1 VDGDGDRDAV
11 ADLAAWLGEAVA
23 RAGLTHR
30 ALAARIYRHPS
41 GVTKALSG
49 SAPPPSWPLTQAIVH
64 ACHADLQTA
73 RRLWAA
79 AHRAAAVRTRRVAD
93 GWPPDD
99 LAHHDDLC
107 RALRALVTLH
117 RLSLRELVD
126 RDSTGAL
133 TRSMTGYVLCAERRL
148 TYRVMMAIITACGVP
163 PGADAE
169 WRAAWRRLA
178 APEIE
183 ACRKARLEGLRASQ
197 GGMLIWMGRRSW

>member
-1 VDGDGDRDAV
+1 VDGDGGRDAV

-30 ALAARIYRHPS
+30 ALAARIYQHPS

-49 SAPPPSWPLTQAIVH
+49 SASPPSWPLTQAIAH

-79 AHRAAAVRTRRVAD
+79 AHQAAVMRTRRVAD

-107 RALRALVTLH
+107 RAL
-117 RLSLRELVD
+117 
-126 RDSTGAL
+126 
-133 TRSMTGYVLCAERRL
+133 
-148 TYRVMMAIITACGVP
+148 
-163 PGADAE
+163 
-169 WRAAWRRLA
+169 WWRLA

-183 ACRKARLEGLRASQ
+183 GRRKTRLDGLRASQ
-197 GGMLIWMGRRSW
+197 GGTLIWMGRWSW

>member
-1 VDGDGDRDAV
+1 MGGDGGRDAV
-11 ADLAAWLGEAVA
+11 ADLAVWLGEAVA

-64 ACHADLQTA
+64 VCHADLQTA

-79 AHRAAAVRTRRVAD
+79 AHQAVVVRTRRVAD
-93 GWPPDD
+93 GWLPDD

-107 RALRALVTLH
+107 RALGALVTLR

-126 RDSTGAL
+126 RDSTGVL
-133 TRSMTGYVLCAERRL
+133 TRSMTGYVLRAERRVK
-148 TYRVMMAIITACGVP
+148 YRVMVAIITVCGVP

-169 WRAAWRRLA
+169 WRAVWWRLA

-183 ACRKARLEGLRASQ
+183 ACREARLDGLRASQ
-197 GGMLIWMGRRSW
+197 GGMLIWMGRQSW